1 MLDSID
7 YTKDSKKTFHM
18 RTKNNAMLLEE
29 LPKGETR
36 TEQLTQRLLE
46 AATQLF
52 MEKGYDAT
60 SMGEISAR
68 AHASKETFYRHFPT
82 KDELF
87 RAVVIRQ
94 AEMIARDLGS
104 MLLVHDPPEKALTTF
119 GEFMLTRMMT
129 KDTIA
134 FHRLL
139 GMAKERFPE
148 LLQLYRTTGPRRVR
162 DAMAKYLADQM
173 AQGKLRKMDP
183 DVAARQFF
191 DLAAAEMIMN
201 ASISGVVN
209 PSKAVIEQRVKEA
222 VDCFLHGYAT

>member
-1 MLDSID
+1 MP
-7 YTKDSKKTFHM
+7 TKKTLSPPVQAA
-18 RTKNNAMLLEE
+18 RS
-29 LPKGETR
+29 ETR

-60 SMGEISAR
+60 SMGEISAN

-87 RAVVIRQ
+87 RAVVVRQ
-94 AEMIARDLGS
+94 AEMIARDLGA

-119 GEFMLTRMMT
+119 GEFMLQRMMT

-134 FHRLL
+134 FHRVL
-139 GMAKERFPE
+139 GMARERFPD
-148 LLQLYRTTGPRRVR
+148 LLELYRTSGPRRVR
-162 DAMAKYLADQM
+162 DAMANYLKDQM
-173 AQGKLRKMDP
+173 VLGRLRTMNP

-201 ASISGVVN
+201 ASISGTVN
-209 PSKAVIEQRVKEA
+209 PPKALVQQRVKEA
-222 VDCFLHGYAT
+222 VDCFLHGYGQ